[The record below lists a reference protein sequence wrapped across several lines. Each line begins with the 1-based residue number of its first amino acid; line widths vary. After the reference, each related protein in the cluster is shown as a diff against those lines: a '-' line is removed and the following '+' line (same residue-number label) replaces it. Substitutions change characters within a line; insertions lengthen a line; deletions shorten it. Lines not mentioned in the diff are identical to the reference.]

1 MTQEKKDLYKRI
13 KSKAKDRGV
22 KTVDELQDLI
32 ADEFDDDGVTGADFE
47 FIKDSLKI
55 KRF

>member
-13 KSKAKDRGV
+13 KAKAKDRGV
-22 KTVDELQDLI
+22 KTVDELHELI
-32 ADEFDDDGVTGADFE
+32 SDEFYDDGVTGSDFE
-47 FIKDSLKI
+47 FIKDSLRL